1 MSIRLVEL
9 LGKIVDYQ
17 GVKTRIFDIGTE
29 DLVRT
34 LPGESGKYP

>member
-1 MSIRLVEL
+1 MAIRLVVW
-9 LGKIVDYQ
+9 LGKIVDCQ

-34 LPGESGKYP
+34 LPGDSGKYP